1 MDNDGLRQAQAI
13 TFLDMN
19 KQNAKG
25 FTLIELIVTIT
36 ILAVL
41 VATVVVALNPAEQ
54 LQRARD
60 SKRVADLDAIKTAI
74 NLYQAQATDT
84 VNMSGP
90 YVASADCVGG
100 GGTARFWMNT
110 STPTSSVP
118 TGLTVT
124 TSTGQTVAT
133 GTAVLAST
141 WMPAALGQTPGGSP
155 LAQLPL
161 DPTNGTGVSTNFYY
175 GYACRSSN
183 KTFELTARLESTYY
197 KDDLDLDGTDGGNST
212 STYEAGTDLTIVP
225 NGF

>member
-74 NLYQAQATDT
+74 NLYQAQATTT
-84 VNMSGP
+84 VNMSGT
-90 YVASADCVGG
+90 ATANADCLGG
-100 GGTARFWMNT
+100 SGTARFWTNTTGFTT
-110 STPTSSVP
+110 STGPTS
-118 TGLTVT
+118 LTIT
-124 TSTGQTVAT
+124 TSTGQNFATTTV
-133 GTAVLAST
+133 VLAST
-141 WMPAALGQTPGGSP
+141 W
-155 LAQLPL
+155 
-161 DPTNGTGVSTNFYY
+161 
-175 GYACRSSN
+175 
-183 KTFELTARLESTYY
+183 
-197 KDDLDLDGTDGGNST
+197 
-212 STYEAGTDLTIVP
+212 
-225 NGF
+225 